1 MIFIIIIIWQQAFAP
16 NHHHYHYYVVTVP
29 IPVCICIYCISCT
42 IYNLL
47 LLTLLLVVLQYVMT
61 VPSKYRRDLSGG
73 AVVLTASGGS
83 HSLATNHK
91 GKLSLAKD
99 QYKILLPWWSRPY
112 VMASQ
117 YDIFWLTHYV

>member
-1 MIFIIIIIWQQAFAP
+1 MIIIITIIWQQAFAP

-47 LLTLLLVVLQYVMT
+47 LLTLLLVLQYVMT
-61 VPSKYRRDLSGG
+61 VPSIYRRDLSGG
-73 AVVLTASGGS
+73 AVVFTASGGS

-91 GKLSLAKD
+91 GKLSLVKYKH
-99 QYKILLPWWSRPY
+99 QYRILFPGGPDPLSWRP
-112 VMASQ
+112 MMT
-117 YDIFWLTHYV
+117 FFG